1 MKDNSFSNF
10 IRNGTP
16 EKKKEVYND
25 VINESIQDQKQSMTS
40 TIEKE
45 GNLLPHNTTEER
57 NDWNI
62 SNLPK
67 DVFSVSIGGKPVMSA
82 TDEKI
87 QELINNYNVG
97 INGVAVHDHAEML
110 QEMAV
115 FSHNLA
121 LQQVLEKAED
131 YKISK
136 EAVKVNKLGADYIFW
151 YDLKLAITSLQKE

>member
-16 EKKKEVYND
+16 EKKKEVYNE

-45 GNLLPHNTTEER
+45 SNLLPHNTTEELIEQHL
-57 NDWNI
+57 NSI
-62 SNLPK
+62 KILQAKVGYSGTAQEFIKSVEYVLK
-67 DVFSVSIGGKPVMSA
+67 DMA
-82 TDEKI
+82 TT
-87 QELINNYNVG
+87 
-97 INGVAVHDHAEML
+97 
-110 QEMAV
+110 
-115 FSHNLA
+115 SHNLA
-121 LQQVLEKAED
+121 LQQVVEKAED

>member
-16 EKKKEVYND
+16 EKKKEVYNE

-45 GNLLPHNTTEER
+45 SNLLPHNTTEELIEQHL
-57 NDWNI
+57 NSI
-62 SNLPK
+62 KILQAKVGYSGTAQEFIKSVEYFLK
-67 DVFSVSIGGKPVMSA
+67 DIA
-82 TDEKI
+82 TT
-87 QELINNYNVG
+87 
-97 INGVAVHDHAEML
+97 
-110 QEMAV
+110 
-115 FSHNLA
+115 SHNLA
-121 LQQVLEKAED
+121 LQQVVEKAED

>member
-16 EKKKEVYND
+16 EKKKEVYNE

-45 GNLLPHNTTEER
+45 SNLLPHNTTEELIEQHL
-57 NDWNI
+57 NSI
-62 SNLPK
+62 KILQAKVGYSGTAQEFIKSVEYFLK
-67 DVFSVSIGGKPVMSA
+67 DIA
-82 TDEKI
+82 TT
-87 QELINNYNVG
+87 
-97 INGVAVHDHAEML
+97 
-110 QEMAV
+110 
-115 FSHNLA
+115 SHNLA